1 MGKKWK
7 EVLSWLGILGIAVI
21 VFFPIGWGLKTSVT
35 APLELWGTSPS
46 LVHLDNYAYILSQPE
61 FLLYVK
67 NSLVIT
73 LGAVLISL
81 PMAVFGG
88 YALARFEFPGKGL
101 SVLLMVLP
109 LLPAIA
115 VLVPLII
122 YMRMVG
128 LYNTLGAVILAN
140 VVFNVPFALWMA
152 RGFIL
157 AIPVEIEEAA
167 AIDGCSRLGVIFR
180 VSLPLSAPGLIAVG
194 IFILINSW
202 NNYLYAFAFTTSPK
216 WRVLPQA
223 LLAFLGAWGTNYG
236 GLTAAAT
243 MAMIPPVV
251 LFLVFQKWF
260 IMGMLAGSGK

>member
-1 MGKKWK
+1 MGRKWK
-7 EVLSWLGILGIAVI
+7 EVLSWLGILGIAVL

-35 APLELWGTSPS
+35 APLELWGTSGP
-46 LVHLDNYAYILSQPE
+46 VHLDNYAYILSQPE
-61 FLLYVK
+61 FVLYVR
-67 NSLVIT
+67 NSLIIT
-73 LGAVLISL
+73 LGAVLITL
-81 PMAVFGG
+81 PMATFGG
-88 YALARFEFPGKGL
+88 YALARFEFPGKRL

-122 YMRMVG
+122 YMRMIG

-140 VVFNVPFALWMA
+140 VVFNVPFAVWMA

-157 AIPVEIEEAA
+157 SIPAEIEEAA
-167 AIDGCSRLGVIFR
+167 AIDGCSRLGILWR

-202 NNYLYAFAFTTSPK
+202 NNYLYAFAFTTTPK
-216 WRVLPQA
+216 LRVLPQA

-243 MAMIPPVV
+243 LALIPPVV